1 MTTVSHD
8 GYFGEEREPLL
19 RRWYSN
25 APGHISL
32 TVVRRDLEAYRQL
45 RCGECGRR
53 GPRLIHST
61 RCPAATASWPSAD
74 IVGPSRP
81 L

>member
-53 GPRLIHST
+53 GPRLTPQHTLSGCYRILAQCRH
-61 RCPAATASWPSAD
+61 CGAEQ
-74 IVGPSRP
+74 V